1 MGLAQG
7 VAAGL
12 AAGGRFSG
20 IGDALKVVLKNQQL
34 QGGFQNR
41 MDITREVTDR
51 DMAIK
56 MLALNKL
63 AGASGEMPQEMT
75 DAGYR
80 TFGGKVYRTQ
90 NLKTPERY
98 PGENAT
104 MAAGYLSAR
113 LGAIDKLIQTAP
125 DQSTRVFL
133 QKEKVRM
140 QQEYANNLNVDEGL
154 DNVDLEPSKWDQ
166 FTDYMGKVGNSASS
180 MLGNAGNTIMDMLD
194 QGD

>member
-12 AAGGRFSG
+12 ATGGRFSG
-20 IGDALKVVLKNQQL
+20 LGDALKVVLQNQAANKAM
-34 QGGFQNR
+34 QGK
-41 MDITREVTDR
+41 MDITRQVTDR
-51 DMAIK
+51 DMALK

-63 AGASGEMPQEMT
+63 AGASGELPQEMT

-104 MAAGYLSAR
+104 MQAGYLSAR

-133 QKEKVRM
+133 QKEKIRM
-140 QQEYANNLNVDEGL
+140 QQEYAGGLNQDNNL
-154 DNVDLEPSKWDQ
+154 DNVNLEPSGWDK
-166 FTDYMGKVGNSASS
+166 FSNYMGQVGQSASS